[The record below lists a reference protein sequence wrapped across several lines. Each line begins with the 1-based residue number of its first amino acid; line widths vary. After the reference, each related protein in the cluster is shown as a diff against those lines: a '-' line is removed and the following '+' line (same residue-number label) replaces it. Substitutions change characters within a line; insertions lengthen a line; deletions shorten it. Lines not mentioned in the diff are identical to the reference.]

1 MTNDKMANDTQGKK
15 NEKQMMND
23 KMANDTQDK
32 KNK

>member
-1 MTNDKMANDTQGKK
+1 MANETQGKK